1 MHAPASGITRES
13 ILQRYRA
20 PTTGTKSP
28 TGPQAGAPIS
38 GSGSGL
44 RTSPHGATPP
54 SVKAAP
60 PSRQRVGEMQTRSMN
75 RLQKLASTDPV
86 KAKPILDSGQAIA
99 TATTK
104 ATHLTAGMIA
114 GSGTGWQHNSNFWDP
129 GNTGSHHGSHDG
141 SHDSHCHTTCSVCW
155 SIGLWWGWGWWG
167 WGYPGYWGYPYWGY
181 APYYYSPPPTYY
193 STVVYDNS
201 APPPAEPAA
210 ASGEGSIYTKQAPG
224 SRASESGLAAPQG
237 LSALPNAASDCLIRG
252 DEAFRAARYVDA
264 VHEYA
269 RAVELAPDRGVLHLV
284 LSDGL
289 LATGDYHYSAY
300 ALRRALELD
309 PTLVDSVLDK
319 HSFYGNA
326 TDCDEHIAALEK
338 YVGEHP
344 QDDDARLLLAA
355 NFLFSNRTLRAREV
369 LDDPAS
375 AAVRETATGKV
386 LAERIRKTLSETAPE
401 AKPK

>member
-1 MHAPASGITRES
+1 
-13 ILQRYRA
+13 
-20 PTTGTKSP
+20 
-28 TGPQAGAPIS
+28 
-38 GSGSGL
+38 
-44 RTSPHGATPP
+44 
-54 SVKAAP
+54 
-60 PSRQRVGEMQTRSMN
+60 MQTRSMN

-86 KAKPILDSGQAIA
+86 KAKPILDSGRAIA

-104 ATHLTAGMIA
+104 ATQLTAGMIA
-114 GSGTGWQHNSNFWDP
+114 GSGTGWHNNSNFWDP
-129 GNTGSHHGSHDG
+129 GHSGSHDG
-141 SHDSHCHTTCSVCW
+141 SHHDSHCHTTWNVCFSV
-155 SIGLWWGWGWWG
+155 GLWWGWGWWG
-167 WGYPGYWGYPYWGY
+167 WGYPCYGPYAWGYWGYPYWGY

-193 STVVYDNS
+193 STVVYESS
-201 APPPAEPAA
+201 APSEQVAAQPAA
-210 ASGEGSIYTKQAPG
+210 AGEGSIYTSQAPG
-224 SRASESGLAAPQG
+224 SRASENGLAAPR
-237 LSALPNAASDCLIRG
+237 SAGPMPSEASDALTRG
-252 DEAFRAARYVDA
+252 DEAFRSARYIDA

-326 TDCDEHIAALEK
+326 TDCDQHIAALEK
-338 YVGEHP
+338 YVAEHP

-355 NFLFSNRTLRAREV
+355 NYLFSNRTLRAREA

-375 AAVRETATGKV
+375 AAVRETAAGKV
-386 LAERIRKTLSETAPE
+386 LAERIRKTLAETAPE